1 MPPPDATETQVAL
14 ARMDENVKALLTTT
28 AEIKQMVE
36 KVSSDSATAQVVAA
50 EANRNAE
57 EAKRNA
63 ATAFTRI
70 DEARNERQEL
80 VQFAAQLKG
89 AGKAATIVF
98 GLLQTLVMALVLWL
112 FSSVSSLRETKAVLE
127 YRLQTVEQSQKAER
141 R

>member
-36 KVSSDSATAQVVAA
+36 KVQSDSASAKVIAD
-50 EANRNAE
+50 EACRIAD
-57 EAKRNA
+57 EAKRNV

-89 AGKAATIVF
+89 AGKATMIVF
-98 GLLQTLVMALVLWL
+98 GLMQTLVMALVLWL

>member
-36 KVSSDSATAQVVAA
+36 KVSSDSATAQLAA
-50 EANRNAE
+50 ADACRIAS
-57 EAKRNA
+57 EAKQNV
-63 ATAFTRI
+63 ATAFIRI
-70 DEARNERQEL
+70 DEARTERQEL
-80 VQFAAQLKG
+80 VQFAAQLNG
-89 AGKAATIVF
+89 AGKATMIVF
-98 GLLQTLVMALVLWL
+98 GLMQTLVMALVLWL